1 MNILKIFFISVHIA
15 LYSSPLQGKL
25 ARGKLLWVYCLL
37 KYLVRLSLASSKFK
51 DNLTDVF
58 AEGST
63 TISLCYEWDYKANGS
78 RFTCKFYFFTFVF
91 TDCVYF
97 SRAKHSTL
105 FGGNAPLMGGIS
117 SQIHFIHSSYTFIK
131 WYFWRQFRSKT
142 HTLALTATFFL
153 TNGISQRLLFSKN
166 SCILLVL

>member
-1 MNILKIFFISVHIA
+1 MTTLKIFFISVHIA

-25 ARGKLLWVYCLL
+25 AGGKLLWVYCLL

-51 DNLTDVF
+51 DILTDVF

-63 TISLCYEWDYKANGS
+63 TISSCYEWDYKANGS
-78 RFTCKFYFFTFVF
+78 RFTCNFYFF

-105 FGGNAPLMGGIS
+105 FRGNAPLMGGIS

-153 TNGISQRLLFSKN
+153 TKWNQSKAFVLKKN

>member
-1 MNILKIFFISVHIA
+1 MTTLKIFFISVHIA

-63 TISLCYEWDYKANGS
+63 TISLCYE
-78 RFTCKFYFFTFVF
+78 
-91 TDCVYF
+91 
-97 SRAKHSTL
+97 
-105 FGGNAPLMGGIS
+105 
-117 SQIHFIHSSYTFIK
+117 
-131 WYFWRQFRSKT
+131 
-142 HTLALTATFFL
+142 
-153 TNGISQRLLFSKN
+153 
-166 SCILLVL
+166 